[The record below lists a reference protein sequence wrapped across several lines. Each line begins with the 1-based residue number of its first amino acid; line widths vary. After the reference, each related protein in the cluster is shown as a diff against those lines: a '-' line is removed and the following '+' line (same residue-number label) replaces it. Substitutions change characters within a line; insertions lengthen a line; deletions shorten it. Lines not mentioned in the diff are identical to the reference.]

1 MHQVVALT
9 GEGPL
14 DVHLTFRTSDGGVG
28 AQVGCLA
35 PVSGTGNVP
44 GVVFTRL
51 RRLECTRMLR
61 RFRSFLKAI
70 RGLSQKV
77 VPTVALFSRE
87 SGKLR
92 GCGDGRALR
101 RWVFR

>member
-1 MHQVVALT
+1 MPSTCQWYREMCLVCLH
-9 GEGPL
+9 
-14 DVHLTFRTSDGGVG
+14 SCGGWSVRKCYVG
-28 AQVGCLA
+28 YIFFESNQ
-35 PVSGTGNVP
+35 
-44 GVVFTRL
+44 
-51 RRLECTRMLR
+51 
-61 RFRSFLKAI
+61 
-70 RGLSQKV
+70 GLSQKG